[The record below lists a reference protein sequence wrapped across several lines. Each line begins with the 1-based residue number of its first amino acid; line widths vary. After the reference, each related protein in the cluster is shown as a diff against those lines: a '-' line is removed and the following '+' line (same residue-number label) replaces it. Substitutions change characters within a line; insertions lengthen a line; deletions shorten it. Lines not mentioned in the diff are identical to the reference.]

1 MPEQKVTNA
10 HLERDAYV
18 YIRQSTPRQ
27 VLENA
32 ESTQRQYALRER
44 AAGLGW
50 PVEHIHVIDCDLG
63 KTASQSAGRD
73 GFQQLAS
80 EVALGKA
87 GIIMGLEVSRLARN
101 CADWHRLMEL
111 CEIAGTLI
119 LDEDGLY
126 DPAVFNDKLLLGLKG
141 ELSQAELH
149 FLKARMRG
157 GLLNKA
163 RRGELEMRP
172 PIGLVYLPDGS
183 VGIDPD
189 RAVQSAIR
197 LLFDTFER
205 TGSATQTAR
214 YFREEGLRF
223 PRRIHSGAQKGEL
236 LWGLVDHSRI
246 LEILHNPRYAG
257 AFVYGRTRTRRKL
270 DGKSGPLKVPREQ
283 WLFLI
288 RDVHPGYISWD
299 QFEANQ
305 KRLAENIV
313 AFSATRRLGPPREG
327 PALLQGRVLC
337 GICGERMGVQYSRE
351 QGEIRIRY
359 VCQEGAI
366 RRGSKVCQTAPG
378 NIVDRAISDLL
389 LELVQPLTLE
399 VALAVEQEVQA
410 RCAETDALHRQQ
422 VERARY
428 EVELARRRYMS
439 VDPDN
444 RLVAGSLEGEW
455 NQKLRVHQAAQE
467 EYERHTEQQRRLTEE
482 EVRQKVLSL
491 AADFPRIWNDP
502 ELEARERKRMLRLLI
517 EDVTLI
523 KADKIT
529 ANVRLRGGATRTLM
543 IDRPLPIAQIR
554 RTKAEI
560 VAEIDAL
567 LNEHCDCEVVEI
579 LNQRGHR
586 TWQNQPFTPKK
597 IEYIRRVYHLKTRFC
612 RLREQGLLTAKEMSS
627 ILGVSNTTVYEW
639 ARSGLLRRVP
649 CRVAEVHRG
658 MAARSLYEPIQDA
671 TVIKGRGG
679 RRVVQPVLTANKSG
693 QGAI

>member
-10 HLERDAYV
+10 HLERDAYL

-73 GFQQLAS
+73 GFQQLVS

-149 FLKARMRG
+149 FLKTRMRG

-183 VGIDPD
+183 MGIDPD
-189 RAVQSAIR
+189 RSVQSAMR
-197 LLFDTFER
+197 LLFDTFDR
-205 TGSATQTAR
+205 TNSATQTAR
-214 YFREEGLRF
+214 YFREEGLQF
-223 PRRIHSGAQKGEL
+223 PRRIHTGEHKGEL
-236 LWGLVDHSRI
+236 LWGRVDHSRI

-305 KRLAENIV
+305 KRLAENIL

-337 GICGERMGVQYSRE
+337 GMCGERMGVQYSRE

-366 RRGSKVCQTAPG
+366 RTGSKVCQTAPG

-389 LELVQPLTLE
+389 LELVQPLALE

-410 RCAETDALHRQQ
+410 RCGETDALRRQQ

-428 EVELARRRYMS
+428 EAELARRRYMS

-455 NQKLRVHQAAQE
+455 NERLRVHQAAQE
-467 EYERHTEQQRRLTEE
+467 EYERHAEQKRRLTEE

-502 ELEARERKRMLRLLI
+502 ELEAREKKRMLRLLI

-529 ANVRLRGGATRTLM
+529 AKVRLRGGATRTLT

-554 RTKAEI
+554 KTKPEI
-560 VAEIDAL
+560 VAKIDRL
-567 LNEHCDCEVVEI
+567 LNEHCDREVVEI

-597 IEYIRRVYHLKTRFC
+597 VEYIRRVYHLKTRFR

-639 ARSGLLRRVP
+639 ARSGLL
-649 CRVAEVHRG
+649 HRG
-658 MAARSLYEPIQDA
+658 PCSLYEPIQDA

-679 RRVVQPVLTANKSG
+679 RSIVQPILTANKSG

>member
-73 GFQQLAS
+73 GFRQLVS

-197 LLFDTFER
+197 LLLDTFER

-236 LWGLVDHSRI
+236 LWGPVDHSRI

-359 VCQEGAI
+359 VCQAGAI

-410 RCAETDALHRQQ
+410 RCAETDALRRQQ

-428 EVELARRRYMS
+428 EAELARRRYMS

-444 RLVAGSLEGEW
+444 RLVAGSLEDEW

-529 ANVRLRGGATRTLM
+529 ANVRLRGGATRTLT

-567 LNEHCDCEVVEI
+567 LNEHCDREVVEI

-586 TWQNQPFTPKK
+586 TWQNQTFTPKK